1 MVVAVILAAGSGT
14 RFGSDK
20 TRAQIGAQPVWWHSF
35 RTYSEHPSVDR
46 VLIVAGDENYEEIR
60 RFAPTVAVV
69 RGGPTRQA
77 SARIALD
84 AVSVDSEI
92 ILFHDA
98 ARPFISG
105 DLIQSVLD
113 AVKRCGAAAPALA
126 VTDTV
131 RQLDESGVTLLDRTK
146 LVAMQTPQG
155 ALASIWRE
163 AHRASEGEFTDDMAL
178 IEAIG
183 VHPEYVPGDPDNFK
197 ITLPGDLRRA
207 QAMLSPMEVRTGL
220 GYDVHRFS
228 DDPSRV
234 LMLGGIAFP
243 GTRALEGHSDADV
256 LLHAAVDALLG
267 AAALGD
273 IGVHFPPSDERWR
286 NAPSLTFL
294 GHARSLLEEKGWQ
307 IANLDIAVIAET
319 PKIMP
324 RAVEMRTVIASTLG
338 VNLDQ
343 VSIKATTNEGLG
355 SIGRGEGISAF
366 ATATIRR

>member
-1 MVVAVILAAGSGT
+1 MVLAVILAAGSGA

-20 TRAQIGAQPVWWHSF
+20 TRAHLAAKPVWWHSF
-35 RTYSEHPSVDR
+35 HTYSEHPSIDR
-46 VLIVAGDENYEEIR
+46 ILIVAGKENYDEVR
-60 RFAPTVAVV
+60 RLAPTVAVV

-84 AVSVDSEI
+84 AVPVDSEI

-98 ARPFISG
+98 ARPFISA
-105 DLIQSVLD
+105 DLIQAVLD
-113 AVKRCGAAAPALA
+113 AVRRSGASAPALP
-126 VTDTV
+126 VTDTI
-131 RQLDESGVTLLDRTK
+131 RQVEESGATLLDRNK

-163 AHRASEGEFTDDMAL
+163 AHRAAEGEFTDDMAL

-183 VHPEYVPGDPDNFK
+183 VQPEYVPGDPDNFK

-228 DDPSRV
+228 DDSSRV
-234 LMLGGIAFP
+234 LMLGGVPFVGA
-243 GTRALEGHSDADV
+243 RALEGHSDADV

-286 NAPSLTFL
+286 GEPSLTFL
-294 GHARSLLEEKGWQ
+294 RHAAKLLNEKGWEV
-307 IANLDIAVIAET
+307 ANLDIAVIAET

-324 RAVEMRTVIASTLG
+324 RASEMREKIAETLG
-338 VNLDQ
+338 LNVDQ

>member
-1 MVVAVILAAGSGT
+1 MVLAVILAAGSGA

-20 TRAQIGAQPVWWHSF
+20 TRALIGGKPVWWHS
-35 RTYSEHPSVDR
+35 YHAYLNHPSVDGLLIMVGEENEAEVQALAPD
-46 VLIVAGDENYEEIR
+46 VLTA
-60 RFAPTVAVV
+60 
-69 RGGPTRQA
+69 RGGATRQA

-84 AVSVDSEI
+84 HAPVGSDT

-98 ARPFISG
+98 ARPFVSAE
-105 DLIQSVLD
+105 LIQSVLD
-113 AVKRCGAAAPALA
+113 AVKRSGASAPALA
-126 VTDTV
+126 VTDTI
-131 RQLDESGVTLLDRTK
+131 RQMDETGVALLDRSK

-163 AHRASEGEFTDDMAL
+163 AHRAAEGEFTDDMAL

-183 VHPEYVPGDPDNFK
+183 VQPEYVPGDPDNFK

-207 QAMLSPMEVRTGL
+207 QAMLNPMEVRTGL

-234 LMLGGIAFP
+234 LMLGGVAFP
-243 GTRALEGHSDADV
+243 EARALEGHSDADV

-286 NAPSLTFL
+286 GEPSLTFL
-294 GHARSLLEEKGWQ
+294 RHAFKLLEEKGWQ

-324 RAVEMRTVIASTLG
+324 RAAEMRTMIATTVGLDI
-338 VNLDQ
+338 DQ